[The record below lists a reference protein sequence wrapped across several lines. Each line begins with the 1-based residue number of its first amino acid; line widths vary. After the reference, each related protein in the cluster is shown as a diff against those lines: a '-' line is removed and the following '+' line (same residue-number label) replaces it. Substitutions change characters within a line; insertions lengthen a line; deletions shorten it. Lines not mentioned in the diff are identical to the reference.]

1 VSPFA
6 AAELNVEG
14 GIADASPSRAE
25 KKPSSSVMDSV
36 SLQSAVLPVGTA
48 YKLKTNLVEPVT
60 GRSAASN
67 NRPCSVRDAGTPGP
81 AARAEGE
88 RTMPI
93 IAPTSR
99 ACVSRARIGRS
110 LGIRYDTALKRV

>member
-14 GIADASPSRAE
+14 GIDDASPSRAE

-36 SLQSAVLPVGTA
+36 SLQSAVPPVGSA
-48 YKLKTNLVEPVT
+48 YKLKTNCVDPVT

-67 NRPCSVRDAGTPGP
+67 NRPCSVRDGGTPGTAP
-81 AARAEGE
+81 AAGRMGTTE
-88 RTMPI
+88 I
-93 IAPTSR
+93 VAPTSTTF
-99 ACVSRARIGRS
+99 VSRARIGRS
-110 LGIRYDTALKRV
+110 LGFKYDTAPNRV